1 MNISSIALDFISDSA
16 TVVERGQSTFFPW
29 TGHFHVYVRSQAVWC
44 FCQFLVEIRT
54 GKGSVLCLT
63 PGQVSTAQIYLS
75 CKAQACQRIMRCIIA
90 SRENFVLADSRS
102 KINKRFS
109 QAPYLTPVYKLK
121 KRYETFNFSKI
132 PFIVKKKE
140 KKITNFL
147 LSFILFFLLSFIIHL
162 IFFSHIL
169 ISRTYKL
176 ILL

>member
-54 GKGSVLCLT
+54 GKGSVLYLT